1 MPVKVDEYKVF
12 KYIELCYFCDALFVV
27 PIGVFVVISIF
38 QQQNG
43 LRDAQIDVAIGR
55 LVAASQ
61 VLSSH
66 VMFSHD
72 LCPNLSLQG
81 CCQPG
86 LSDEGSIFCSS
97 QTGWVQKEY
106 GKTTKRPSKE
116 HGRKGVRRENGGSTF
131 MGPWVAGSP
140 VFRCFLGGRAT
151 GPARRGSG
159 RDRRPTRVAIWRQ
172 CDGMKGREAWRRAVA
187 LRHQG
192 LYPDPSRTR

>member
-1 MPVKVDEYKVF
+1 MHIKPLNTLSYVIF
-12 KYIELCYFCDALFVV
+12 MTLSLVV

-43 LRDAQIDVAIGR
+43 LRGAPIDVVIGR
-55 LVAASQ
+55 LVAVSQ

-72 LCPNLSLQG
+72 LCPNPSLQG

-106 GKTTKRPSKE
+106 GKTTKRPPKE
-116 HGRKGVRRENGGSTF
+116 HGRQGGRRENGGAIF

-140 VFRCFLGGRAT
+140 VFRCFIGGTSRWARAQ
-151 GPARRGSG
+151 GKR
-159 RDRRPTRVAIWRQ
+159 AISSAHPV
-172 CDGMKGREAWRRAVA
+172 CYMAPV
-187 LRHQG
+187 
-192 LYPDPSRTR
+192 